1 MAPALPCDDFSLIAL
16 ICIFTHLLE
25 NKKSR
30 QLHGPR
36 SEPGKEWGSF
46 GALHPLYAAPVMG
59 AGKTAEKWQKNVPG
73 FSQFPGP
80 GGELMEERWGVRRL
94 LWGEGAEYWEGDGGG
109 RGILRG

>member
-59 AGKTAEKWQKNVPG
+59 ARKTAEKCSWVLTVPRARRG
-73 FSQFPGP
+73 VN
-80 GGELMEERWGVRRL
+80 GGKMGSEKTPVER
-94 LWGEGAEYWEGDGGG
+94 GG
-109 RGILRG
+109 

>member
-1 MAPALPCDDFSLIAL
+1 MAPALPCDDFSLIVL

-59 AGKTAEKWQKNVPG
+59 AGKTAEKWQKKHSWVLTVP
-73 FSQFPGP
+73 
-80 GGELMEERWGVRRL
+80 RVRR
-94 LWGEGAEYWEGDGGG
+94 GVNGGKMGSEKTPVG
-109 RGILRG
+109 RGG